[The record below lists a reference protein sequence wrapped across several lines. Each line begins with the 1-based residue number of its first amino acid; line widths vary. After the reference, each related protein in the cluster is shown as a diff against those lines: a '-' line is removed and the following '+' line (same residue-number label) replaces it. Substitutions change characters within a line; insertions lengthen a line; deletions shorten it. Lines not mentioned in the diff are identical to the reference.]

1 MNVKLV
7 IIQLLSSDQENEK
20 MENIQ
25 RAVELCEN
33 YVGVYEKISPGYT
46 KWRGHILEL
55 QSAALLKK
63 SQLQV
68 YFFLSRNQKYFVL
81 WHFFARFFNT
91 KKMYKEDTWRV
102 RKQFDFKKQDL
113 CMRLVTT
120 DNIQV
125 ITESKA
131 K

>member
-68 YFFLSRNQKYFVL
+68 FFFSSK
-81 WHFFARFFNT
+81 
-91 KKMYKEDTWRV
+91 
-102 RKQFDFKKQDL
+102 
-113 CMRLVTT
+113 
-120 DNIQV
+120 
-125 ITESKA
+125 ESKIFRFVTHFCEDF
-131 K
+131 

>member
-68 YFFLSRNQKYFVL
+68 YFIS
-81 WHFFARFFNT
+81 
-91 KKMYKEDTWRV
+91 
-102 RKQFDFKKQDL
+102 FK
-113 CMRLVTT
+113 
-120 DNIQV
+120 
-125 ITESKA
+125 ESKIFRFVTHFCEVF
-131 K
+131 

>member
-7 IIQLLSSDQENEK
+7 ILQLLCSNQENENL
-20 MENIQ
+20 ENIE
-25 RAVELCEN
+25 RALQLCEN

-68 YFFLSRNQKYFVL
+68 L
-81 WHFFARFFNT
+81 H
-91 KKMYKEDTWRV
+91 
-102 RKQFDFKKQDL
+102 
-113 CMRLVTT
+113 TT
-120 DNIQV
+120 LQISIAN
-125 ITESKA
+125 
-131 K
+131 

>member
-1 MNVKLV
+1 
-7 IIQLLSSDQENEK
+7 

-68 YFFLSRNQKYFVL
+68 SFF
-81 WHFFARFFNT
+81 FFQGIKNISFC
-91 KKMYKEDTWRV
+91 DTFLRG
-102 RKQFDFKKQDL
+102 F
-113 CMRLVTT
+113 
-120 DNIQV
+120 
-125 ITESKA
+125 
-131 K
+131 

>member
-33 YVGVYEKISPGYT
+33 YIGVYEKISPGYT

-68 YFFLSRNQKYFVL
+68 YFSFKESKIFRFVT
-81 WHFFARFFNT
+81 HFCEVFNT
-91 KKMYKEDTWRV
+91 KKMYKEDT
-102 RKQFDFKKQDL
+102 
-113 CMRLVTT
+113 
-120 DNIQV
+120 
-125 ITESKA
+125 
-131 K
+131 

>member
-7 IIQLLSSDQENEK
+7 ILQLLCSNQENENL
-20 MENIQ
+20 ENIE
-25 RAVELCEN
+25 RALQLCEN

-68 YFFLSRNQKYFVL
+68 LLNCKFRLPIDFVSPRKDRRIWL
-81 WHFFARFFNT
+81 LHTRKTRFI
-91 KKMYKEDTWRV
+91 YA
-102 RKQFDFKKQDL
+102 
-113 CMRLVTT
+113 RLVTSDIN
-120 DNIQV
+120 DNV
-125 ITESKA
+125 KA